1 MNIPALVRCSCI
13 VLVLLHASALHAQLS
28 WDLSSSAGIQ
38 VTGDATWDTTTT
50 NWNNGTSNV
59 AWNNT
64 TNATTTAVFG
74 VASSPTA
81 TTGGTITVSGTINL
95 GGMKFLPF
103 ATTPSPFSFTFS
115 GSGTLAFANDAVIE
129 LGDTVSSGST
139 GNQFVNLS
147 TAVTGNNITIQRA
160 TGASSGS
167 FQYLRFSGTNTGL
180 TGTLTIKATSTTIA
194 NFILTAQSAAQSA
207 LSRVVIESG
216 SVYAIN
222 GTSSNYAVPITLGG
236 TGQGN
241 GAIRIDASS
250 ITISGAMTLTSTA
263 LLNSNS
269 GVTGTIVSG
278 AIGETGGSQGL
289 QRSAVL
295 NSSTMT
301 FTAASNFTGITTLG
315 RSGGVGAFTILDF
328 TASGA
333 PTTDIFYNGVTAGGL
348 SFVGS
353 SNAATFL
360 NINGKA
366 STSNAQH
373 FGAVTTAAGT
383 LGVVTLT
390 SGAGGSM
397 DLGLGTITR
406 TGTGLLSFIAPA
418 SGSITT
424 TSTGF
429 LGPWVTYKD
438 AGGVTSWAQVSGG
451 IMVGG
456 YVGDLAYGSGKAI
469 SAVSGYAST
478 KNLTVSNAS
487 GGNVTVNGA
496 TTDISTVTMS
506 DPWLART
513 ITLGSNILRL
523 GATGGIQLAAGAQNL
538 TISGGTL
545 TAGGASNT
553 AGQVILTNNSTTS
566 VLQVDANILANGS
579 GATTL
584 IVNGVSGSKTVLS
597 GTNVLGGGALIA
609 SGALELRSSGALG
622 TTGTVSVL
630 DGAALQLSG
639 GITLARTLSIGGT
652 GVASD
657 GVIRNLS
664 GNNTITGVV
673 TTTQPVLIQSDSG
686 TLTFFN
692 TNATTNSISAG
703 SSSYTVT
710 FTGAGD
716 IVVNSRLNVTSQTTT
731 KSGTGRLTLGG
742 DNSVIT
748 GTIAVT
754 AGILR
759 VTNVNALGTTA
770 GSTTITA
777 GASLELA
784 YASDTVLAEPI
795 TFDGAGYNSTGAI
808 RNVSGNNTLSA
819 ILSIGTTALTTITA
833 DSGTTLTISGTLR
846 SGATAAGTRTVTLGG
861 AGTINITGAITN
873 GTTPATYMTGI
884 AKADSGTVNLRVA
897 STFAPATTSAS
908 TLATILAAI
917 RGGVLN
923 FDFANASAVSN
934 LIVSSNNISLNGGTL
949 QMTGKDGT
957 TNLQEVISTTLTA
970 GRSPIIVT
978 SGVGG
983 AMNVALGTIIRASA
997 SGSATNITLPASGS
1011 ITTTTLNTNGIL
1023 NGGLVVGGTS
1033 WATSAATQT
1042 TSVAWVNASDTIS
1055 IGSLANGT
1063 QVAFTGT
1070 APGGLTA
1077 GVTYY
1082 VVNSTASSFQ
1092 VSLTDGGTA
1101 LALSNDGSAGQMN
1114 TAGAITGLASYASS
1128 FTTNANVD
1136 LAAGTTTQGAATI
1149 NSLRFNAVSGS
1160 TLTLS
1165 GNITNSSGGLL
1176 VTSAV
1181 TGDVLIQSDSSTART
1196 ITNSSSD
1203 FNIYNYGTGNLTLA
1217 STVTVTGTAF
1227 TTSGPGLITFAGI
1240 ASTSA
1245 TQVRVTEGTLSIVG
1259 SNRFTGA
1266 TDPTFTIG
1274 SVGVA
1279 ARLIFGNG
1287 AITGAESFT
1296 AINVLGTTSSLVG
1309 GGSALYTISMQNTGV
1324 NDWRSLMI
1332 GGTGTNENN
1341 LSLEAFSA
1349 GTIQL
1354 GSANTYAGRT
1364 NLGRSTFE
1372 VSVLANAG
1380 AASSLG
1386 TGSLVST
1393 IDMNDTNSVNATVS
1407 TLRYVGTAD
1416 AVTDRAIRMY
1426 TDGQSMPSLTG
1437 VLENNGTGSVKF
1449 TSAFTAAG
1457 NTTLSRTF
1465 RLSGTNT
1472 GANEIVSMTD
1482 GPSGIVTLDKAG
1494 AGRWTLT
1501 GNSTYTGGTTV
1512 SAGTLQLGNGGT
1524 AGMVGSGDVAISS
1537 GATLVTNRSDSF
1549 SINNN
1554 ITGAG
1559 SLIVSNASGGSTTLT
1574 SSANTYSGGT
1584 TVSSGTLMFTNVSGS
1599 ATGSGTVTVAASA
1612 TLAGTGSIAPAA
1624 GNPVLVQGTLSIGQT
1639 SGTAADVAITTSG
1652 AGTLFMDTTSVL
1664 LMDLI
1669 SGAGSGTLNAA
1680 SAADMLLIGGTMT
1693 LNSGSTLRVQN
1704 LNGLSGWTAGDA
1716 WKLIDWNTLSGSAMG
1731 TFTTLDLPTLGSGL
1745 QWDTS
1750 SLYSTGVV
1758 SVVVAAPEPARLLLL
1773 PLGAFAI
1780 FMRRRRF

>member
-1 MNIPALVRCSCI
+1 MNITALVRCSCI
-13 VLVLLHASALHAQLS
+13 VLVLLHASVLRAQLS

-64 TNATTTAVFG
+64 ANATTIAVFG
-74 VASSPTA
+74 VPSSPTA

-103 ATTPSPFSFTFS
+103 SGLPSPFSFTFS

-129 LGDTVSSGST
+129 LGDSVSSGST

-180 TGTLTIKATSTTIA
+180 TGILTIKATSTTLG
-194 NFILTAQSAAQSA
+194 NFILTSSAAAQSA

-295 NSSTMT
+295 SSSTMT
-301 FTAASNFTGITTLG
+301 FTGASNFTGTTTLG
-315 RSGGVGAFTILDF
+315 RSGGVGAVTILDF

-360 NINGKA
+360 NITGKSA
-366 STSNAQH
+366 TANSQR

-397 DLGLGTITR
+397 DLSLGTITR
-406 TGTGLLSFIAPA
+406 SGTGLLAFIAPS

-438 AGGVTSWAQVSGG
+438 ATGSTSWAQVVGG
-451 IMVGG
+451 SMVGG
-456 YVGDLAYGSGKAI
+456 YTGDLTYSTSKAL
-469 SAVSGYAST
+469 STVSGYAAT

-487 GGNVTVNGA
+487 GGSVTLTGA
-496 TTDISTVTMS
+496 TTDISTISMA

-513 ITLGSNILRL
+513 IALGSNILRL
-523 GATGGIQLAAGAQNL
+523 GATGGVQLAAGAQNL

-553 AGQVILTNNSTTS
+553 AGQVILTNNSTSS

-584 IVNGVSGSKTVLS
+584 IINGVSGSKTVLT

-639 GITLARTLSIGGT
+639 GITLARTLSVGGT

-664 GNNTITGVV
+664 GNNTISGIV
-673 TTTQPVLIQSDSG
+673 TTTQPVLIQSDAG

-692 TNATTNSISAG
+692 TTATTNSISVG
-703 SSSYTVT
+703 SGFALT
-710 FTGAGD
+710 FAGAGD
-716 IVVNSRLNVTSQTTT
+716 IVVNSRINSTTQAIT

-784 YASDTVLAEPI
+784 YASDTTLAEPI

-808 RNVSGNNTLSA
+808 RNVSGNNTLSG

-861 AGTINITGAITN
+861 AGTINITGSITN

-897 STFAPATTSAS
+897 SAFAPATTSAT
-908 TLATILAAI
+908 TLATILATI

-923 FDFANASAVSN
+923 FDFANAAATSN
-934 LIVSSNNISLNGGTL
+934 LIVSSNNLALNGGTL
-949 QMTGKDGT
+949 QLTGKDGT

-970 GRSPIIVT
+970 GRSPIVVT

-983 AMNVALGTIIRASA
+983 TMNLALGTILRASS
-997 SGSATNITLPASGS
+997 SGSATNITLPTSGS
-1011 ITTTTLNTNGIL
+1011 VTTTTLNTNGIL
-1023 NGGLVVGGTS
+1023 NGGLVVGGTN

-1055 IGSLANGT
+1055 IGNLANGT

-1092 VSLTDGGTA
+1092 VSLSDGGSA
-1101 LALSNDGSAGQMN
+1101 LALSNDGTGGTMN
-1114 TAGAITGLASYASS
+1114 TAGAITGLASYSS
-1128 FTTNANVD
+1128 TFTTNANVD
-1136 LAAGTTTQGAATI
+1136 LAAGTTTQGAVTI
-1149 NSLRFNAVSGS
+1149 NSLRFNATSGS
-1160 TLTLS
+1160 TLTLT

-1176 VTSAV
+1176 VTSGV
-1181 TGDVLIQSDSSTART
+1181 SGNVLIQSDSSTART
-1196 ITNSSSD
+1196 ITNSSND
-1203 FNIYNYGTGNLTLA
+1203 FNIYNYGSGNLTLA
-1217 STVTVTGTAF
+1217 STITVTGTAF
-1227 TTSGPGLITFAGI
+1227 TTAGPGLITFAGI
-1240 ASTSA
+1240 ATSSA
-1245 TQVRVTEGTLSIVG
+1245 TQVRVTEGTLSIQG
-1259 SNRFTGA
+1259 TNRFTGA

-1279 ARLIFGNG
+1279 AKLIFGNG
-1287 AITGAESFT
+1287 AGTGAESFT

-1309 GGSALYTISMQNTGV
+1309 GGSGLYTISMQNTGV
-1324 NDWRSLMI
+1324 NDWRSLLI

-1354 GSANTYAGRT
+1354 GSANTYAGR
-1364 NLGRSTFE
+1364 NNIGRSTFE

-1380 AASSLG
+1380 TASSLG
-1386 TGSLVST
+1386 TGSLVPT

-1426 TDGQSMPSLTG
+1426 TDGQTMPSLTG
-1437 VLENNGTGSVKF
+1437 VVENNGTGSVKF

-1457 NTTLSRTF
+1457 NTTLARTF

-1482 GPSGIVTLDKAG
+1482 GPSSVVTLDKAG

-1549 SINNN
+1549 TISNN

-1559 SLIVSNASGGSTTLT
+1559 SLVISNTPGGSTTLA
-1574 SSANTYSGGT
+1574 SSSNTYSGGT
-1584 TVSSGTLMFTNVSGS
+1584 TVSSGTLVFTNVSGS
-1599 ATGSGTVTVAASA
+1599 ATGGGTVTVAASA

-1624 GNPVLVQGTLSIGQT
+1624 GNPVLVQGTLSIGLV
-1639 SGTAADVAITTSG
+1639 SGNAADVAITTSG
-1652 AGTLFMDTTSVL
+1652 AGTLLMDTTSVL
-1664 LMDLI
+1664 LMDLV
-1669 SGAGSGTLNAA
+1669 SGAGSGVLND
-1680 SAADMLLIGGTMT
+1680 STAADMLIIGGTMT
-1693 LNSGSTLRVQN
+1693 LNTGSTLRVQN
-1704 LNGLSGWTAGDA
+1704 LNSLSGWTAGDA
-1716 WKLIDWNTLSGSAMG
+1716 WKLIDWNTLSGSAVG
-1731 TFTTLDLPTLGSGL
+1731 TFTTLDLPTLGAGL

-1750 SLYSTGVV
+1750 ALYSTGVV
-1758 SVVVAAPEPARLLLL
+1758 SVVVAVPEPGRLWLL
-1773 PLGAFAI
+1773 PLGAWAI
-1780 FMRRRRF
+1780 MMRRRR

>member
-1 MNIPALVRCSCI
+1 MNTTALVRCSCI
-13 VLVLLHASALHAQLS
+13 VLMFLHASVLNAQLS
-28 WDLSSSAGIQ
+28 WDLSSTTGIQ
-38 VTGDATWDTTTT
+38 VTGDATWDTTLT
-50 NWNNGTSNV
+50 NWNNGSTNV
-59 AWNNT
+59 AWNNA

-74 VASSPTA
+74 VASPTA

-103 ATTPSPFSFTFS
+103 ASIPTPFSFTFA

-129 LGDTVSSGST
+129 LGDVVSSGST
-139 GNQFVNLS
+139 GNQFVNLN
-147 TAVTGNNITIQRA
+147 TVVTGNNITIQRA
-160 TGASSGS
+160 TGASSGA
-167 FQYLRFSGTNTGL
+167 FQYLRFSGNNTAL
-180 TGTLTIKATSTTIA
+180 TGTLTIKSTSTAIS
-194 NFILTAQSAAQSA
+194 NFILISSAAAQAA

-222 GTSSNYAVPITLGG
+222 GASSNYAVPITLGG

-250 ITISGAMTLTSTA
+250 ITISGPLTLTSTA

-269 GVTGTIVSG
+269 GTTGTIVSG

-295 NSSTMT
+295 TSSTI
-301 FTAASNFTGITTLG
+301 SFTGASTYTGVTTLG
-315 RSGGVGAFTILDF
+315 RSGAVGGVTILDF
-328 TASGA
+328 SAASA

-353 SNAATFL
+353 SNAGTFL
-360 NINGKA
+360 NLVGKA
-366 STSNAQH
+366 ATANVQH

-390 SGAGGSM
+390 SGTGGSM
-397 DLGLGTITR
+397 DLSLGTITR
-406 TGTGLLSFIAPA
+406 TGTGLLAFIAPA
-418 SGSITT
+418 SGSVTT

-429 LGPWVTYKD
+429 LGPWVTYRD
-438 AGGVTSWAQVSGG
+438 TSGVTSWAQVSGG
-451 IMVGG
+451 VLVGG
-456 YVGDLAYGSGKAI
+456 YAGDLAYSSGKAI
-469 SAVSGYAST
+469 SAVSGYASS

-487 GGNVTVNGA
+487 GGNVTLTGA
-496 TTDISTVTMS
+496 TTDINTISMS

-513 ITLGSNILRL
+513 VNLGANILRL
-523 GATGGIQLAAGAQNL
+523 GAAGGVQLAAGAQNL

-553 AGQVILTNNSTTS
+553 AGQVILTNNSSTAL
-566 VLQVDANILANGS
+566 LQVDANILANGT
-579 GATTL
+579 GAATL
-584 IVNGVSGSKTVLS
+584 IVNGVSGSKTILTGS
-597 GTNVLGGGALIA
+597 NVLGGGAIIA
-609 SGALELRSSGALG
+609 SGALEIRNSNALG
-622 TTGTVSVL
+622 STGTVAVF

-639 GITLARTLSIGGT
+639 GITLARTLSVGGG

-664 GNNTITGVV
+664 GNNTIGGLV
-673 TTTQPVLIQSDSG
+673 TTTQPVRIQSDAG

-692 TNATTNSISAG
+692 TNATTNSITAG

-710 FTGAGD
+710 FSGAGD
-716 IVVNSRLNVTSQTTT
+716 IVVNSRLNLTSQTTT
-731 KSGTGRLTLGG
+731 KEGTGRLTLGG

-748 GTIAVT
+748 GAFAVT
-754 AGILR
+754 AGVLR
-759 VTNVNALGTTA
+759 VTNVNALGNATGATTV
-770 GSTTITA
+770 SS
-777 GASLELA
+777 GATLELA
-784 YASDTVLAEPI
+784 YASDTTLAEPI

-808 RNVSGNNTLSA
+808 RNVSGNNTLSGT
-819 ILSIGTTALTTITA
+819 LSVGTTALTTITA
-833 DSGTTLTISGTLR
+833 DGGTTLTISGTLR

-861 AGTINITGAITN
+861 SGTINITGAITN
-873 GTTPATYMTGI
+873 GTTPATYMTAI
-884 AKADSGTVNLRVA
+884 SKADSGTVNLRAA
-897 STFAPATTSAS
+897 STFAPATTSAT
-908 TLATILAAI
+908 TLATILATV

-923 FDFANASAVSN
+923 FDFANAAATTN
-934 LIVSSNNISLNGGTL
+934 LIVSSNNLSLNGGTL

-957 TNLQEVISTTLTA
+957 TNLQGVISTTLTA
-970 GRSPIIVT
+970 GRSALVVT

-983 AMNVALGTIIRASA
+983 TMNVALGTILRAAA

-1023 NGGLVVGGTS
+1023 NGGLVVGGNS

-1042 TSVAWVNASDTIS
+1042 TSVSWVNTGDTVS
-1055 IGSLANGT
+1055 IGNIANGT

-1077 GVTYY
+1077 GVSYY
-1082 VVNSTASSFQ
+1082 VVNSNASSFQ
-1092 VSLTDGGTA
+1092 VALSDVGTA
-1101 LALSNDGSAGQMN
+1101 IALTNDGTTGQMN
-1114 TAGAITGLASYASS
+1114 QAGAITGLTSYSS
-1128 FTTNANVD
+1128 TFTSNANVD
-1136 LAAGTTTQGAATI
+1136 LAAGTTTQGTATI
-1149 NSLRFNAVSGS
+1149 NSLRFNAASGS

-1165 GNITNSSGGLL
+1165 GNLTSASGGLL

-1181 TGDVLIQSDSSTART
+1181 TGNVTIQSDSSTART
-1196 ITNSSSD
+1196 LTNSSSD
-1203 FNIYNYGTGNLTLA
+1203 FNIYNYGTGNLTIA
-1217 STVTVTGTAF
+1217 STITVTGTAF
-1227 TTSGPGLITFAGI
+1227 TTSGPGLITFAGL

-1259 SNRFTGA
+1259 NNRFTGT

-1279 ARLIFGNG
+1279 AKLIFGNG
-1287 AITGAESFT
+1287 ASTGAESFT

-1309 GGSALYTISMQNTGV
+1309 GGTGLYTISMQNTGT
-1324 NDWRSLMI
+1324 NDWRNLMI

-1354 GSANTYAGRT
+1354 GAANTYAGRT
-1364 NLGRSTFE
+1364 NIGRSTFE

-1380 AASSLG
+1380 TASSLG
-1386 TGSLVST
+1386 TGSQVST
-1393 IDMNDTNSVNATVS
+1393 IDMNDTNSTNATVS

-1426 TDGQSMPSLTG
+1426 TDGQPMPSLTA

-1457 NTTLSRTF
+1457 STTLARTF

-1482 GPSGIVTLDKAG
+1482 GPSSTVTLNKAG
-1494 AGRWTLT
+1494 VGRWTLT

-1524 AGMVGSGDVAISS
+1524 AGMVGGGDVAISS

-1559 SLIVSNASGGSTTLT
+1559 SVIIGNASGGATTLT
-1574 SSANTYSGGT
+1574 SNANTYSGGT
-1584 TVSSGTLMFTNVSGS
+1584 TVNSGTLVFTNVSGS
-1599 ATGSGTVTVAASA
+1599 ATGSGTVTVTSSA
-1612 TLAGTGSIAPAA
+1612 TLAGTGRIAPAA
-1624 GNPVLVQGTLSIGQT
+1624 GNPVLVQGTLSVGQI
-1639 SGTAADVAITTSG
+1639 SGTAADMEITTSG
-1652 AGTLFMDTTSVL
+1652 AGTLFMDTTSVM
-1664 LMDLI
+1664 LMDLV
-1669 SGAGSGTLNAA
+1669 SGAGSGTLNT
-1680 SAADMLLIGGTMT
+1680 STAADMLVLGGTMT

-1704 LNGLSGWTAGDA
+1704 LNGLSGWVVGDA
-1716 WKLIDWNTLSGSAMG
+1716 WKLIDWNTLSGTASG
-1731 TFTTLDLPTLGSGL
+1731 TFTTLDLPVLGAGL
-1745 QWDTS
+1745 QWDS
-1750 SLYSTGVV
+1750 SALYSTGVL
-1758 SVVVAAPEPARLLLL
+1758 SVIAVPEPSRLWVLAA
-1773 PLGAFAI
+1773 GFFAVLI
-1780 FMRRRRF
+1780 RRRRC